1 MKYYDTKPPN
11 RMCKCGKGWLN
22 ITINLTEDDL
32 FQYRYDACDICLNE
46 VNRENSKEHSA
57 LQRFNESSVG
67 RKYADCNLFQVN
79 QHATKA
85 MEGSAYLQGP
95 IGSGKTYAAI
105 AKFKDDLSHNRH
117 AMFVSMNDL
126 LTRIKASF
134 KPKPTE
140 YESDLIELFGSVPHL
155 YLDDLG
161 SDKITDFVASTMY
174 AIIDKRYRNDLR
186 TVITS
191 NLSVQELESYIG
203 DRITSRI
210 VSLCQIVKMN
220 GKDKRLAA
228 RK

>member
-1 MKYYDTKPPN
+1 
-11 RMCKCGKGWLN
+11 MCKCGKGWLN
-22 ITINLTEDDL
+22 ITVNLTEDDL

-46 VNRENSKEHSA
+46 VHKENSKEHSA

-67 RKYADCNLFQVN
+67 RKYADCNLSHINKVLVEKLK
-79 QHATKA
+79 H
-85 MEGSAYLQGP
+85 SVYLHGP
-95 IGSGKTYAAI
+95 TGSGKTYTAI

-134 KPKPTE
+134 KPKPKE
-140 YESDLIELFGSVPHL
+140 YESDLIELFGSIPHL

-174 AIIDKRYRNDLR
+174 AIIDKRYRNNLR

-191 NLSVQELESYIG
+191 NLSVQEMNEYIG

-210 VSLCQIVKMN
+210 VSLCEIVKID
-220 GKDKRLAA
+220 GKDKRLAT
-228 RK
+228 RKSL